1 MAHAEGR
8 PRAGWVWVVYL
19 AHGRVHDVS
28 FVCPCWCDKPA
39 EKARRALQEAAFFL
53 HPLLPE
59 TDASMLQSPE
69 ALLKTERPDWLEK
82 GRDVSKRYG
91 PCDKLKLACAWKVD
105 HPGLM
110 DKYTAGKKRVQQE
123 LEQLENRGEDVSY
136 VPGLPVKTAPA
147 HGFTLSQACNEVI
160 LCMASTQIS
169 CYPCCQ
175 RA

>member
-39 EKARRALQEAAFFL
+39 EKARGALQEAAFFL

-69 ALLKTERPDWLEK
+69 ALLKTK
-82 GRDVSKRYG
+82 SAQIGSKRAG
-91 PCDKLKLACAWKVD
+91 TCRK
-105 HPGLM
+105 G
-110 DKYTAGKKRVQQE
+110 TARVT
-123 LEQLENRGEDVSY
+123 S
-136 VPGLPVKTAPA
+136 
-147 HGFTLSQACNEVI
+147 
-160 LCMASTQIS
+160 
-169 CYPCCQ
+169 
-175 RA
+175 